1 MTHDGFKPRLASGLV
16 FALIAAISFALSGSL
31 AKGLMEVGW
40 TPGAAVLLR
49 VGIAA
54 IALAVPGAIALRG
67 QWRLLRKAIGSI
79 VAYGLFA
86 VAGAQL
92 FYFMAV
98 QTLDVSVALLIEYM
112 APVAV
117 IGWLWLRHGNRPTR
131 LTVSGAAIA
140 MVGLVLLLN
149 VVGGGSISVAGIGW
163 ALAAMVGATVYFII
177 SADTSNPLPPI
188 TLAASGLLVAT
199 VVLAFAAAVGI
210 LPIAMASGDIHLVP
224 FSMPVWLAVVLL
236 GVVTA
241 AIAYVAGIAATR
253 RLGARLGSFVALSE
267 VVSASLLAWFLLG
280 QAPAPIQIAG
290 AVLVLAGVVVLKLG
304 EPTGADASDADA
316 AAAPVDSLTVEPL
329 PEPAEAAV

>member
-1 MTHDGFKPRLASGLV
+1 MAPMTHDGCRPRLASGLV

-117 IGWLWLRHGNRPTR
+117 IGWLWLRHGNRPT
-131 LTVSGAAIA
+131 
-140 MVGLVLLLN
+140 
-149 VVGGGSISVAGIGW
+149 
-163 ALAAMVGATVYFII
+163 
-177 SADTSNPLPPI
+177 
-188 TLAASGLLVAT
+188 
-199 VVLAFAAAVGI
+199 
-210 LPIAMASGDIHLVP
+210 
-224 FSMPVWLAVVLL
+224 
-236 GVVTA
+236 
-241 AIAYVAGIAATR
+241 
-253 RLGARLGSFVALSE
+253 
-267 VVSASLLAWFLLG
+267 
-280 QAPAPIQIAG
+280 
-290 AVLVLAGVVVLKLG
+290 
-304 EPTGADASDADA
+304 
-316 AAAPVDSLTVEPL
+316 
-329 PEPAEAAV
+329 